1 MSSHLSSVAEINL
14 RAKMNILTEFD
25 EIEFYAKFEINSYLL
40 RHSKLDLK
48 DFRNEFSAPKSVYL
62 EYLVVP
68 FGWIDQKINK
78 IEIEHFS
85 YF

>member
-14 RAKMNILTEFD
+14 RAEMNILTEFY

-78 IEIEHFS
+78 IKIR